1 MAALEE
7 QIIKRPRVGLAA
19 IAIQEGKVL
28 LGKRKG
34 LIGDATWAPP
44 GGHLEYGESVDAC
57 AAREL
62 LEETGL
68 VAKKM
73 VQGPY
78 TNDLIAPKNHHYI
91 TLFVIIPEFEGEV
104 ERREPQKCLGWE
116 WFSLDALPSP
126 LMTPFATFMETH
138 SSLLMYELL

>member
-62 LEETGL
+62 LE
-68 VAKKM
+68 
-73 VQGPY
+73 
-78 TNDLIAPKNHHYI
+78 
-91 TLFVIIPEFEGEV
+91 
-104 ERREPQKCLGWE
+104 
-116 WFSLDALPSP
+116 
-126 LMTPFATFMETH
+126 
-138 SSLLMYELL
+138 